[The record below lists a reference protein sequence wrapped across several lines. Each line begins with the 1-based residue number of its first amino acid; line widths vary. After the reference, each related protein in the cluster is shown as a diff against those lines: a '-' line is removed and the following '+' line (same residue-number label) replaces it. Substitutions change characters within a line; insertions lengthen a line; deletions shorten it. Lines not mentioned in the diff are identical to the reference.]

1 MSESAH
7 LGPSCAEQPPAWGF
21 DEAPAILPGAKQVP
35 VRVAVIG
42 EFNSGKTSLVNA
54 LLGAPVLPTSFTRH
68 TAYPT
73 VVRYAAKR
81 RLCAEIAQR
90 RRVPIAWDEL
100 DGLPLRHI
108 RRLHVGVP
116 LDRLRTLRVVDT
128 PGLALCDEKLE
139 ARTRQ
144 ICRYADTIV
153 WCTPAMQAW
162 KASELQAW
170 LALPKSLR
178 RRGVLAITFMD
189 VLRSPGD
196 AGRLMARLNAD
207 AAPFFSRI
215 VTVSRGDIH
224 PALSGATEA
233 AGA

>member
-1 MSESAH
+1 MSEIVH
-7 LGPSCAEQPPAWGF
+7 LGPSRGEERPAWGF
-21 DEAPAILPGAKQVP
+21 DEAPAILAGAKQVP
-35 VRVAVIG
+35 VRVAVVG

-54 LLGAPVLPTSFTRH
+54 LLGAPILPTSFTRH

-81 RLCAEIAQR
+81 SLAAEIARR
-90 RRVPIAWDEL
+90 RRVPITWDQL

-108 RRLHVGVP
+108 WRLHLGVP

-128 PGLALCDEKLE
+128 PGLALCDEMRE

-162 KASELQAW
+162 KASEQQAW
-170 LALPKSLR
+170 LALPKSVR
-178 RRGVLAITFMD
+178 RRGVLAVTFMD

-196 AGRLMARLNAD
+196 AGRLMTRLHAD
-207 AAPFFSRI
+207 AGPFFTRI
-215 VTVSRGDIH
+215 VTVSTGDIH
-224 PALSGATEA
+224 PALSGAAEA

>member
-1 MSESAH
+1 MSEIAH
-7 LGPSCAEQPPAWGF
+7 LGPSCGEQRPAWGC
-21 DEAPAILPGAKQVP
+21 DEAPAILAGAKQVP

-54 LLGAPVLPTSFTRH
+54 LLGAPILPTSFTRH

-73 VVRYAAKR
+73 VVRYAAKHS
-81 RLCAEIAQR
+81 LSAEIAQR
-90 RRVPIAWDEL
+90 RRVPTTWDQL

-108 RRLHVGVP
+108 SRLHLGVP
-116 LDRLRTLRVVDT
+116 LDRLRSLRVVDT
-128 PGLALCDEKLE
+128 PGLALCGEPRE

-144 ICRYADTIV
+144 ICRYADTII

-178 RRGVLAITFMD
+178 RRGILAVTFMD
-189 VLRSPGD
+189 VLHSPGD

-207 AAPFFSRI
+207 AAPFFTRI
-215 VTVSRGDIH
+215 VTVSKGDIH
-224 PALSGATEA
+224 PALSGAAEA